1 MWPRVIEGMLG
12 CWMLATPLIFRHTA
26 SIDAYAANALIS
38 GGLLI
43 TTSVLSFWQPTRFAR
58 FGTLLISLWL
68 TGHGYF
74 SAVRPGPPAAQ
85 NEIMIGL
92 TLLVLAIIPNE
103 ASEPPV
109 PWRDRQSSPDTR

>member
-1 MWPRVIEGMLG
+1 MLQPASKAPFHAKIG
-12 CWMLATPLIFRHTA
+12 IQPVKPFGSKTA
-26 SIDAYAANALIS
+26 AE
-38 GGLLI
+38 
-43 TTSVLSFWQPTRFAR
+43 F
-58 FGTLLISLWL
+58 SLWL

-85 NEIMIGL
+85 NEIMVGL
-92 TLLVLAIIPNE
+92 MLLVLAIIPNE